1 MGRNGQKLKA
11 DDVVPVAEARSSLLP
26 LLASSVEL
34 PDVLTFVFSWQGYQ
48 LCLRTKYRGTEHA
61 ARQCEISM
69 IHVLFRILDL
79 NSLVLV
85 AAKTQRKRNDIRM
98 QLSSDVSLGH
108 LFVLLVVHQRPSY
121 YQGSNSWFIL
131 A

>member
-1 MGRNGQKLKA
+1 MGRNGQKVKA
-11 DDVVPVAEARSSLLP
+11 DDVVPVAEARSSLL

-34 PDVLTFVFSWQGYQ
+34 PDILTLVFSWQGYQ
-48 LCLRTKYRGTEHA
+48 LCVRTKYRGTEHA

-85 AAKTQRKRNDIRM
+85 VARTKRKRNDIRM
-98 QLSSDVSLGH
+98 QLIIKGAAAGL
-108 LFVLLVVHQRPSY
+108 Y
-121 YQGSNSWFIL
+121 
-131 A
+131 